1 MYPNFYFKE
10 IQIANIDNISFDE
23 LPLPFIIK
31 PSTGFFSMGVYK
43 VNNKVEWEQTKKNI
57 LVEIKKI
64 ENLYPTKV
72 LDTNPFI
79 IGECIEGD
87 EFAFDAYYD
96 EFGNP
101 VLLNTFKHYFA
112 SQNDVSDRVYY
123 TSK

>member
-1 MYPNFYFKE
+1 MGTNKKE
-10 IQIANIDNISFDE
+10 YLSWN
-23 LPLPFIIK
+23 
-31 PSTGFFSMGVYK
+31 
-43 VNNKVEWEQTKKNI
+43 
-57 LVEIKKI
+57 KKI

-72 LDTNPFI
+72 LDTNTFI
-79 IGECIEGD
+79 IEECIEGD

-112 SQNDVSDRVYY
+112 SRNDVSDRVYY